1 MLKNKKSSFH
11 DGQAVDTLIGAQVVL
26 QGDLQFSGGLVVEG
40 RIHGRVFAAPG
51 QPAMLTLAEQGV
63 IEGQIDVPVVIL
75 NGRVEGDVRAAER
88 VELAPKARVNG
99 NVHYKIVEMRAGAVL
114 SGNLVHL
121 QDQEQ
126 AAPGEERPNASPSL
140 ALAANG

>member
-1 MLKNKKSSFH
+1 MLKKKSSFH

-51 QPAMLTLAEQGV
+51 QPATLTLCEQGV
-63 IEGQIDVPVVIL
+63 IEGLVDVPVVII
-75 NGRVEGDVRAAER
+75 NGRLDGDVRATER

-99 NVHYKIVEMRAGAVL
+99 NVHYQVVEMRAGAVL
-114 SGNLVHL
+114 TGNLVHL
-121 QDQEQ
+121 SSVEPPASVE
-126 AAPGEERPNASPSL
+126 AAPDAPMLS
-140 ALAANG
+140 LAANG

>member
-63 IEGQIDVPVVIL
+63 IEGQIDGL
-75 NGRVEGDVRAAER
+75 DVAE
-88 VELAPKARVNG
+88 LIAN
-99 NVHYKIVEMRAGAVL
+99 H
-114 SGNLVHL
+114 S
-121 QDQEQ
+121 Q
-126 AAPGEERPNASPSL
+126 AARELIAG
-140 ALAANG
+140 

>member
-1 MLKNKKSSFH
+1 MLKKKSSFH

-51 QPAMLTLAEQGV
+51 QPATLTLCEQGL
-63 IEGQIDVPVVIL
+63 IEGLVDVPVVII
-75 NGRVEGDVRAAER
+75 NGRLDGDVRATER

-99 NVHYKIVEMRAGAVL
+99 NVHYQVVEMRAGAVL
-114 SGNLVHL
+114 TGNLVHL
-121 QDQEQ
+121 SSVEPPASVE
-126 AAPGEERPNASPSL
+126 AAPEAPLLS
-140 ALAANG
+140 LAANG